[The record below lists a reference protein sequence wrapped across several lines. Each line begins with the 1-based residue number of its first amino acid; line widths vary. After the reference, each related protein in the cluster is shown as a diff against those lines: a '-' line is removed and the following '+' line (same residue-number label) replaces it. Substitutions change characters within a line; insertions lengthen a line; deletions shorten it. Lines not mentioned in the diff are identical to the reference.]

1 MPFVATWMQLEII
14 LLSENLKEKGKYHM
28 IHFYLES
35 KYDINEPT
43 YETKA
48 DSQTENKLVVAKED
62 ER

>member
-1 MPFVATWMQLEII
+1 MQLEII

-48 DSQTENKLVVAKED
+48 DSQTENKLVVAKEE